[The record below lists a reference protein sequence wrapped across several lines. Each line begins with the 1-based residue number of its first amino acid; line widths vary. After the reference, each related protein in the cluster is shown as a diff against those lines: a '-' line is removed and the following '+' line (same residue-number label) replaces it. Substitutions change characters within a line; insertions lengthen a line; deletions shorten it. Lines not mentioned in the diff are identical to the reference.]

1 MTIPRSLSFA
11 TAALAVLI
19 SGAMAA
25 EPTGGAKQSGGL
37 NMGKHDTSAPIN
49 VSSDNFVGDMQTK
62 VGTYIGNVIVVQADF
77 KLRADKVSIHE
88 VANKPSTIDGA
99 GHVLFVSPNGSAS
112 GDTGVYDLNAHTI
125 TMDGKVVLTKEKD
138 VMRGTHVV
146 MNMDT
151 GLANLTA
158 KGMPGGRVQ
167 ALFIPPPKGQS
178 GTKSQSQTT
187 GKSPGK

>member
-1 MTIPRSLSFA
+1 MINRILLPLAGVVLLLSFSA
-11 TAALAVLI
+11 RAADTAQ
-19 SGAMAA
+19 
-25 EPTGGAKQSGGL
+25 PQKSGGL
-37 NMGKHDTSAPIN
+37 DMGKHDTSAPIN
-49 VSSDNFVGDMQTK
+49 VASDTFVGDMQTK

-99 GHVLFVSPNGSAS
+99 GHVVFVSPNGSAS

-178 GTKSQSQTT
+178 GSKSQSQTT
-187 GKSPGK
+187 GKAPGK